1 MSNNTLGLSKKDN
14 CPIPMRIT
22 QNRQRLDLTEWVI
35 HFVHDRKTDNDTVGL
50 YEDYLLFK
58 DELSGTQ
65 NEELREDYFRMPDY
79 FDENG
84 KRVNIFSSYE
94 ENEYE
99 IDEEA
104 YAIDVLK
111 KILHDGFI
119 HSGWSLRNMVSTVYG
134 PYSAVCFTE
143 MPLYALVEY
152 AKVRGEKDGYVG
164 NYGIAFRRNELFDA
178 GARPVIYGLSS
189 EYKETDV
196 DENGVCQ
203 GRLLHPDCGI
213 GKHEQYRYV
222 STSLHK
228 KNGRTI
234 DWTHEREWR
243 WPLQDSHY
251 DVPGIPFFLSK
262 DYADFFTDVIII
274 VGTDEEMEDV
284 LLHLK
289 TLYDAGSTDTGRE
302 YNRSIIASARVLS
315 LETVSKLKNID
326 YHTMKIENLPM
337 RQMKIM
343 PTFKVS
349 PELLE
354 KVKRAVKEAGRIAV
368 CSVDKY
374 LKENPGFDEN
384 VGEWGW
390 AHIITYEVSEVTQ
403 ALQDAELAT
412 TYSDGIYYI
421 KVDEYRT
428 SNLEFLKTGAQ
439 AAADYLTNVLGQKF
453 FVKTKLD

>member
-1 MSNNTLGLSKKDN
+1 MSSNILWLFRKDN
-14 CPIPMRIT
+14 TPIPMRIT

-35 HFVHDRKTDNDTVGL
+35 HFVHDRKPENDTSGL

-58 DELSGTQ
+58 DEFPGTQ
-65 NEELREDYFRMPDY
+65 SGELREEDFRMPDY

-84 KRVNIFSSYE
+84 EGINIFTSYE

-99 IDEEA
+99 IDDEA

-119 HSGWSLRNMVSTVYG
+119 HSGWSLRNMAPSVYG
-134 PYSAVCFTE
+134 PHSAVCFTE

-189 EYKETDV
+189 EYKETEV

-228 KNGRTI
+228 KKGVTI

-243 WPLQDSHY
+243 WPLQGNKY
-251 DVPGIPFFLSK
+251 GVPGIPFFLSK
-262 DYADFFTDVIII
+262 DYADFFTDIIII

-289 TLYDAGSTDTGRE
+289 NLYDAGGTDIGLE
-302 YNRSIIASARVLS
+302 YNKKIIASAKVLS
-315 LETVSKLKNID
+315 LETVSKLRNID
-326 YHTMKIENLPM
+326 YRTMKIENLPM

-349 PELLE
+349 PKLLD
-354 KVKRAVKEAGRIAV
+354 KVNRAVKEAGRIAV
-368 CSVDKY
+368 GSVEKY
-374 LKENPGFDEN
+374 LKANSGFDEN
-384 VGEWGW
+384 IGDWGW
-390 AHIITYEVSEVTQ
+390 AHIITYDVSEVTQ
-403 ALQDAELAT
+403 ALQDANLAT

-421 KVDEYRT
+421 KVAEYRT
-428 SNLEFLKTGAQ
+428 SNLELLEIGAK
-439 AAADYLTNVLGQKF
+439 AAADYLTKELGQKF
-453 FVKTKLD
+453 YVKTKLD